1 MTIEKRYYQGTGRR
15 KTSVAR
21 VRLYA
26 GSGQFVVNDRTPEN
40 YFSERELLQREIRAP
55 LELTDTL
62 GNFDVLVRVRGGGVA
77 SQAEAVRHGIA
88 RALLDANADLRP
100 ALKHAGMLT
109 RDARVK
115 ERKKVGLKRAR
126 KRPQYTK
133 R

>member
-100 ALKHAGMLT
+100 TLKQAGMLT